1 MFRYER
7 AKILPHFLKQGMPVA
22 ELARKANISHQSAQ
36 RALEGKNVSAVIIAR
51 VANALGIDPM
61 EFLEI
66 GGESM
71 FSKKTVT
78 IVKEDGTSKE
88 VEILVDDSG
97 KAVGYWGDDDD
108 DAQKVFAKHLSDTAE
123 K

>member
-7 AKILPHFLKQGMPVA
+7 AKILPHFLKQGMSVA
-22 ELARKANISHQSAQ
+22 EFARKANVSHQSAQ
-36 RALEGKNVSAVIIAR
+36 RALEGKNISAVIIAR
-51 VANALGIDPM
+51 VADALSIDPM

-71 FSKKTVT
+71 FGKKTVT

-88 VEILVDDSG
+88 VEIC
-97 KAVGYWGDDDD
+97 
-108 DAQKVFAKHLSDTAE
+108 FPCRR
-123 K
+123 

>member
-1 MFRYER
+1 MF
-7 AKILPHFLKQGMPVA
+7 
-22 ELARKANISHQSAQ
+22 
-36 RALEGKNVSAVIIAR
+36 
-51 VANALGIDPM
+51 D
-61 EFLEI
+61 
-66 GGESM
+66 
-71 FSKKTVT
+71 KKTVT